1 MRRRYQSGPGCL
13 GSMLL
18 TIFIYLLAAFIAVT
32 LVTTIVGSGGD
43 VPSSSYNREPIHTGA
58 GYDNNCIIDE
68 LGWFDNIGQ
77 TSRRLKAFYD
87 ETGVQP
93 FIYLKGYDSSLSTD
107 SQKTEFAEDW
117 YEENIDD
124 EGTFLFVYF
133 AEPNQDEDVGFM
145 AYVNGKQVS
154 SVMDAEAVEIFW
166 AYVDNN
172 WYSDKSTDDMFVD
185 IFNSTADRI
194 MTKSTTGNDVAKTGL
209 LVALV
214 VVGAIGILVIMK
226 TRRRHEAERNAETER
241 ILNADIHNS
250 AGSGDDVLDKWS

>member
-1 MRRRYQSGPGCL
+1 
-13 GSMLL
+13 
-18 TIFIYLLAAFIAVT
+18 
-32 LVTTIVGSGGD
+32 
-43 VPSSSYNREPIHTGA
+43 
-58 GYDNNCIIDE
+58 
-68 LGWFDNIGQ
+68 
-77 TSRRLKAFYD
+77 
-87 ETGVQP
+87 
-93 FIYLKGYDSSLSTD
+93 
-107 SQKTEFAEDW
+107 
-117 YEENIDD
+117 
-124 EGTFLFVYF
+124 
-133 AEPNQDEDVGFM
+133 M